1 MKLKLD
7 KQTAQSLSNLRGSS
21 DFKQVMDWLDGHREK
36 FLDEC
41 CTTEGITLHRAQ
53 GKVFVVDGLK
63 EAYRAAPETMDKFN
77 QER

>member
-1 MKLKLD
+1 
-7 KQTAQSLSNLRGSS
+7 
-21 DFKQVMDWLDGHREK
+21 MDWLDGHREK